1 MCTFAT
7 WGGAS
12 DKMNCVTYSSSG
24 RGDEANTPGG
34 TYWLVGRER
43 GWAGSEAE
51 AVASEMRN
59 GRLAR
64 TAAPLNATHLTTL
77 PLVLN

>member
-1 MCTFAT
+1 MA
-7 WGGAS
+7 GGQREKS
-12 DKMNCVTYSSSG
+12 EWKLSM
-24 RGDEANTPGG
+24 G
-34 TYWLVGRER
+34 TSP

-64 TAAPLNATHLTTL
+64 TAAPPSATHLTTL

>member
-1 MCTFAT
+1 MA
-7 WGGAS
+7 GGQREKS
-12 DKMNCVTYSSSG
+12 EWKLSM
-24 RGDEANTPGG
+24 G
-34 TYWLVGRER
+34 TSP

-64 TAAPLNATHLTTL
+64 TAAPRNATHLTSL

>member
-1 MCTFAT
+1 MA
-7 WGGAS
+7 GGQREKS
-12 DKMNCVTYSSSG
+12 EWKLSM
-24 RGDEANTPGG
+24 G
-34 TYWLVGRER
+34 TSP

-64 TAAPLNATHLTTL
+64 TAAAPLSATHLTSL
-77 PLVLN
+77 PLSLN